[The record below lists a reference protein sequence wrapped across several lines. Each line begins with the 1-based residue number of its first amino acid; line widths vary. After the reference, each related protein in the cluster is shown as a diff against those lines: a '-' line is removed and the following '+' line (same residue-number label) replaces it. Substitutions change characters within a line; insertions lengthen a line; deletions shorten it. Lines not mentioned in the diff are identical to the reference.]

1 MRLYPLPLTLL
12 FSLGS
17 RQSPTATATSSPST
31 LLVQISSYFFSGG
44 GRRSRRNDF
53 CTGSLISR
61 RVVVTAGHCLRCKSG
76 AKVSVRLVE
85 AKKTLLLR
93 HISSYQVR
101 SPERCGGPASRG
113 ADLHVHRREALAP
126 ETWDRLEETHC
137 ALFGYGRSEARS
149 RRLDLQLR
157 RMKVRLRSAE
167 KPLLGMPLGRHQKI
181 CEGDSGSPVVY
192 VHGGVRYLLGVSMSV
207 QSSESSDRP
216 QLCGMRARG
225 DRRRFAVGE
234 IRRRARGNRPDL
246 PIPEEPICNCCSKLF
261 SKYDGF
267 GQSDSAELRKYN
279 DNHVMHRVLFNYLK
293 FLVTREDLD
302 IGFKSQ
308 DVATRAMN
316 AYTTYLLYKKR
327 RRRLS

>member
-1 MRLYPLPLTLL
+1 MWRSCFSWSRSPCAPPRGARPGDVGSPRRDALRPLRLRKERSALPKTRPPAA
-12 FSLGS
+12 SYEG
-17 RQSPTATATSSPST
+17 PTA
-31 LLVQISSYFFSGG
+31 
-44 GRRSRRNDF
+44 
-53 CTGSLISR
+53 
-61 RVVVTAGHCLRCKSG
+61 
-76 AKVSVRLVE
+76 E
-85 AKKTLLLR
+85 
-93 HISSYQVR
+93 
-101 SPERCGGPASRG
+101 
-113 ADLHVHRREALAP
+113 RREALARDAPRTTP
-126 ETWDRLEETHC
+126 EDLRGQH
-137 ALFGYGRSEARS
+137 ARN
-149 RRLDLQLR
+149 
-157 RMKVRLRSAE
+157 
-167 KPLLGMPLGRHQKI
+167 LLKLPFQ
-181 CEGDSGSPVVY
+181 GDSGSPVVY

>member
-93 HISSYQVR
+93 HISSYRMLRDEVSPQRPDLAEVR

-225 DRRRFAVGE
+225 DRRRV
-234 IRRRARGNRPDL
+234 RRVAP
-246 PIPEEPICNCCSKLF
+246 LF
-261 SKYDGF
+261 TLGSPFSSRSAKFVDMEAFIADYDSYF
-267 GQSDSAELRKYN
+267 YRK
-279 DNHVMHRVLFNYLK
+279 
-293 FLVTREDLD
+293 
-302 IGFKSQ
+302 
-308 DVATRAMN
+308 
-316 AYTTYLLYKKR
+316 
-327 RRRLS
+327 